1 MQQAQEQELRAE
13 RAKKLAGGGVGRHSR
28 FGGTFSVIQ
37 PGQTRNIVTKKLV
50 KSVAEVSL
58 DRVKTKTKINSRKA
72 KGMDITRSRASSN
85 AVRTSL
91 QKFCDSFLDFGYN
104 VSMHGMRAYIERNQ
118 QANEDNNEV
127 YYFHI
132 MHIFMQYTMAR
143 PDWDES
149 KKIGFIS
156 ESLSQD
162 TVRFVEHAIYK
173 YQEQILCDKLKKRYS
188 LNIDVIITDL

>member
-1 MQQAQEQELRAE
+1 MQRAQEQELRAE

-58 DRVKTKTKINSRKA
+58 DRVKTKTKINSRKK
-72 KGMDITRSRASSN
+72 KGIDITRSRVSSS

-104 VSMHGMRAYIERNQ
+104 VSMSGMRSFIERNQ
-118 QANEDNNEV
+118 QV
-127 YYFHI
+127 
-132 MHIFMQYTMAR
+132 
-143 PDWDES
+143 
-149 KKIGFIS
+149 
-156 ESLSQD
+156 
-162 TVRFVEHAIYK
+162 
-173 YQEQILCDKLKKRYS
+173 
-188 LNIDVIITDL
+188 